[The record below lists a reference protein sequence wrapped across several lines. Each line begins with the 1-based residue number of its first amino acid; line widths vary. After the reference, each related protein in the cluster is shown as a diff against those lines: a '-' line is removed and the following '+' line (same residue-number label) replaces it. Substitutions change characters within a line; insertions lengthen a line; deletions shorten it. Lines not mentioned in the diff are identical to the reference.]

1 MALVDPAI
9 WDPCF
14 RMEILRCIHVGLLC
28 MQELAR
34 DRPIVSTIISM
45 LNGEIVDLPTLKQP
59 AFMER
64 QIASNTELAQQDRF
78 SNYKAIITVMPYSTL
93 MLAPSAY
100 KA

>member
-9 WDPCF
+9 WDQCF
-14 RMEILRCIHVGLLC
+14 QMESLRCIHVGLLC

-45 LNGEIVDLPTLKQP
+45 LNGEIVDLPTPKQP

-64 QIASNTELAQQDRF
+64 QIASNT
-78 SNYKAIITVMPYSTL
+78 
-93 MLAPSAY
+93 
-100 KA
+100 

>member
-1 MALVDPAI
+1 MWNDDNGMALVDPAI

-14 RMEILRCIHVGLLC
+14 QMEILRCIHVGLLC

-45 LNGEIVDLPTLKQP
+45 LNGEIVDLPTPKQP

-78 SNYKAIITVMPYSTL
+78 SIYNVTVSTVFGR
-93 MLAPSAY
+93 
-100 KA
+100 